1 MFDSYV
7 VRNRSSSGSLRCAV
21 TTGDYVVGN
30 LNGMPPRKTN
40 WNRTPEQRR
49 RTFIAEWRE
58 FRGLTQEGLA
68 DMLDTTKATISRI
81 EGRKIGYSQDFL
93 EACADALGTHVATL
107 LSRAPDE
114 AERIAAQITHT
125 AAARRARRS

>member
-7 VRNRSSSGSLRCAV
+7 DRNRVSIAKFRCAV
-21 TTGDYVVGN
+21 TTDRCVVGN
-30 LNGMPPRKTN
+30 LAGMPPRRTN

-49 RTFIAEWRE
+49 RTFIAEWRQ
-58 FRGLTQEGLA
+58 FRGLTQEALA
-68 DMLDTTKATISRI
+68 EMLDTTKATISRI

-114 AERIAAQITHT
+114 TDRSVAF
-125 AAARRARRS
+125 AAAATAPKRARRS